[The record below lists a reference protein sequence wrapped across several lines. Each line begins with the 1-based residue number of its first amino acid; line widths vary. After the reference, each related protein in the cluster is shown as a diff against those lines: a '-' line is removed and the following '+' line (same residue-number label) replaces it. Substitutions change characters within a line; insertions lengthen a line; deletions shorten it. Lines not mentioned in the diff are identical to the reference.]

1 MDPLIDQSYFSN
13 IKKSQNIPSIN
24 TKSNPKSNLK
34 PKSKPYSKTDF
45 KLYRKEIYSLTK
57 DLLNKKNGDDDITYY
72 FDEFIYHAIEYL
84 KFKEKESQI
93 QETYTDLD
101 MSAKSSHTFNTP
113 QNTLLDKVEESNML
127 MYKDYNLKT
136 ISMDN
141 FVKKKTL
148 NTVQQIHLPTQKII
162 KHKTLEPNKKN
173 VMKEQPLIE
182 KQVTQETTKEKIEKN
197 NEKNN
202 EKNIEKKKNTKKDEK
217 KRQKKKTMKI
227 DV

>member
-13 IKKSQNIPSIN
+13 VKKSQNIPSIN
-24 TKSNPKSNLK
+24 TKSN

-141 FVKKKTL
+141 FVKKRTL
-148 NTVQQIHLPTQKII
+148 NTTQQIHLPTQKII
-162 KHKTLEPNKKN
+162 KHKTLEKD
-173 VMKEQPLIE
+173 Q
-182 KQVTQETTKEKIEKN
+182 KQATQETPKDN
-197 NEKNN
+197 NEN
-202 EKNIEKKKNTKKDEK
+202 NIEKKKNTKKDEK
-217 KRQKKKTMKI
+217 NRQKKKTMKI

>member
-1 MDPLIDQSYFSN
+1 MDPLIDQSYFAN
-13 IKKSQNIPSIN
+13 IKKSQNISSIN
-24 TKSNPKSNLK
+24 AKSKT
-34 PKSKPYSKTDF
+34 KSKPYSKTEF

-57 DLLNKKNGDDDITYY
+57 DLLNKKNGDDITYY

-84 KFKEKESQI
+84 KFKEKEYQI

-141 FVKKKTL
+141 FVKKKSL
-148 NTVQQIHLPTQKII
+148 NTTQQIHLPKQKVI
-162 KHKTLEPNKKN
+162 KHKTLEHNKKN
-173 VMKEQPLIE
+173 VMEEQPSIQ
-182 KQVTQETTKEKIEKN
+182 KQITQETPK
-197 NEKNN
+197 
-202 EKNIEKKKNTKKDEK
+202 KNIENNIEKKNTKKDEK
-217 KRQKKKTMKI
+217 KRQKKKTMRI

>member
-13 IKKSQNIPSIN
+13 IKKSQNISSIN
-24 TKSNPKSNLK
+24 AKSN

-57 DLLNKKNGDDDITYY
+57 DLLNKKNSDDDITYY

-127 MYKDYNLKT
+127 MYKEYNLKT

-148 NTVQQIHLPTQKII
+148 NTSQQIHLPTQKII

-173 VMKEQPLIE
+173 VMKEQPVIE
-182 KQVTQETTKEKIEKN
+182 KQVTQETPKEKKI
-197 NEKNN
+197 